1 MFLGVDAAGGIAQD
15 GHSAHGQGLSA
26 ASRAARMARDTRDG
40 MWLQQGDSSTARRGQ
55 QRGRSACTRAR
66 SRARMHTHTHAHI
79 CMHAH
84 QHTPLQTHGRH
95 QGTGERSRADR
106 KE

>member
-1 MFLGVDAAGGIAQD
+1 VFLGVDAAGGIAQD

-95 QGTGERSRADR
+95 QGTGKRSRADR